1 MRRNKE
7 DANDQEYF
15 RSCRSGRVRAALPAR
30 HVMTVLIAGAGI
42 AGLAMA
48 LTCHEIGVPFRVYE
62 AREKVEPLGVGINL
76 QPVAV
81 RELIDMGLGEQLDE
95 IGVRTR
101 EYGLYSKHGLTI
113 WTEPRGLA
121 AGYNWPQ
128 YSVHRGQLLM
138 LLYREVL
145 RRAGPDRI
153 ACGWRATGFENSPKG
168 AILALVNSGGTKRVE
183 EGSVLIAADGLHSA
197 IRRQIAPQEG
207 PPVWGGT
214 IMWRG
219 ITEAACFKSGATMAM
234 IGHDGLRFVTYPISA
249 PDPASGKA
257 LINWIA
263 TLKFDATHAW
273 RKEDWNR
280 KARLADF
287 LPRFEGMIF
296 DWLDVPGLIRAAGQV
311 YEYPMVDRDPLERWT
326 EGAVTLMGDAAHP
339 AYPVGSNGAG
349 SAILDARRI
358 GQSFLDHGVCPAALE
373 AYESGMRP
381 MASQVVL
388 TNRVA
393 GPDSIL
399 DVVEARCGGQFDR
412 IEDVIPHQEMAD
424 HAARYKAVAGL
435 GVESTNGAP
444 RTIPDGARVRT
455 D

>member
-1 MRRNKE
+1 
-7 DANDQEYF
+7 
-15 RSCRSGRVRAALPAR
+15 
-30 HVMTVLIAGAGI
+30 MTVLIAGGGI
-42 AGLAMA
+42 AGLALA
-48 LTCHEIGVPFRVYE
+48 LTCHEIGVPFRIYE

-81 RELIDMGLGEQLDE
+81 RELIDMGLGERLDE

-101 EYGLYSKHGLTI
+101 EYGLYSKRGLTI

-121 AGYNWPQ
+121 AGYAWPQ
-128 YSVHRGQLLM
+128 YSVHRGKLLM
-138 LLYREVL
+138 LLYHEVL
-145 RRAGPDRI
+145 RRAGPDCI
-153 ACGWRATGFENSPKG
+153 VCGWRATGFKNTPDGVRLS
-168 AILALVNSGGTKRVE
+168 LADAAGHRRE
-183 EGSVLIAADGLHSA
+183 ELGSVVIGADGLHSA

-219 ITEAACFKSGATMAM
+219 MTEAAPFKSGATMAM

-249 PDPASGKA
+249 QDPASGKA
-257 LINWIA
+257 TINWIA
-263 TLKFDATHAW
+263 TLKFDATHVW

-287 LPRFEGMIF
+287 LPRFKAMIF
-296 DWLDVPGLIRAAGQV
+296 DWLDVPGLIRGAGQV
-311 YEYPMVDRDPLERWT
+311 YEYPMVDRDPIDRWT

-358 GQSFLDHGVCPAALE
+358 GRAFLDHGVGAAALVT
-373 AYESGMRP
+373 YERETRQ

-388 TNRVA
+388 ANRVA

-444 RTIPDGARVRT
+444 RTIPGGARVRT
-455 D
+455 T